1 MGVGMRITESMLTGY
16 YTRNLQRNISNL
28 AQSNLKLSSEREY
41 NHVSEDPARAAKAF
55 AVRDQIALSEEH
67 IRTVKSAMGELDT
80 ADKNIQSINS
90 ILQTVFEKA
99 TKAGGVTNQENLN
112 AIAEELH
119 GLNEEILQ
127 TMNARYGDK
136 YLFSGSGNEEA
147 PFTVDGGRLFFNG
160 KAVDDYDQ
168 DDPDTYFDNNK
179 EVYLDV
185 GFGAYG
191 SGAVNAKTG
200 VKISTSGVD
209 VLGYGTKDGQ
219 PNNIYSLIS
228 QIEGQ
233 LRSGNTKDAMDTL
246 EHLKDKQ
253 NNISIATAEIG
264 TRETLL
270 DRAQDRL
277 EGGLVNLKE
286 RQKDLEAVD
295 LAGESIN
302 NKAYEAAWMV
312 TLQLGSS
319 LIPPSIFDF
328 MK

>member
-1 MGVGMRITESMLTGY
+1 M
-16 YTRNLQRNISNL
+16 
-28 AQSNLKLSSEREY
+28 
-41 NHVSEDPARAAKAF
+41 
-55 AVRDQIALSEEH
+55 
-67 IRTVKSAMGELDT
+67 
-80 ADKNIQSINS
+80 
-90 ILQTVFEKA
+90 
-99 TKAGGVTNQENLN
+99 
-112 AIAEELH
+112 
-119 GLNEEILQ
+119 
-127 TMNARYGDK
+127 
-136 YLFSGSGNEEA
+136 
-147 PFTVDGGRLFFNG
+147 
-160 KAVDDYDQ
+160 
-168 DDPDTYFDNNK
+168 
-179 EVYLDV
+179 

>member
-1 MGVGMRITESMLTGY
+1 M
-16 YTRNLQRNISNL
+16 
-28 AQSNLKLSSEREY
+28 
-41 NHVSEDPARAAKAF
+41 
-55 AVRDQIALSEEH
+55 SEEH
-67 IRTVKSAMGELDT
+67 VRTVKSALGELDT

-136 YLFSGSGNEEA
+136 FLFSGSGNAQA
-147 PFTVDGGRLFFNG
+147 PFTVEEGKLLFNG
-160 KAVDDYDQ
+160 KAVDDYDKN
-168 DDPDTYFDNNK
+168 DPDTYFANNK

-191 SGAVNAKTG
+191 SGVVNAKTG

-209 VLGYGTKDGQ
+209 VLGYGMKDGQ
-219 PNNIYSLIS
+219 PNNIYSLLS
-228 QIEGQ
+228 KLEGQ
-233 LRSGNTKDAMDTL
+233 LRGGNTQDAMDTL
-246 EHLKDKQ
+246 EYLKEKQ

-270 DRAQDRL
+270 ERAQDRL
-277 EGGLVNLKE
+277 ESGLVNLKE